1 MNECRPLSLVVNSL
15 QINDKVGRIALGIRY
30 DFRSEEGYDMV
41 GYDLTRFLLEI
52 GVVDAEVEV
61 EPVNFACNEIAG
73 YKALERG
80 STVNVD
86 EGDIE
91 WNVPW
96 RRRQFQP
103 KRAAPSCL
111 RRRAWCTHAI
121 H

>member
-1 MNECRPLSLVVNSL
+1 MYECCPPSLVVNSL
-15 QINDKVGRIALGIRY
+15 QINDKFSRIALGVRY
-30 DFRSEEGYDMV
+30 DFRSEEGYNMV

-61 EPVNFACNEIAG
+61 KPVNFARNEIVG
-73 YKALERG
+73 YKALERR

-86 EGDIE
+86 ERDIE

-96 RRRQFQP
+96 RRRQIEP

-111 RRRAWCTHAI
+111 RRREWCTHVI